1 MDYKIKAYFL
11 VVELIER
18 LLHVSSF
25 LEVDPADTME
35 LFGGAWL

>member
-1 MDYKIKAYFL
+1 MNYKTMAYFL
-11 VVELIER
+11 IVKFIEC

-25 LEVDPADTME
+25 LEMDPADTME